1 MNKKIIS
8 LLAGAMLLACPLA
21 IVVTQP
27 GCTTTQNQITYQTL
41 YGIGKATD
49 NAYMAFNDLVVA
61 GKIPAA
67 SLKKVG
73 DVWAKYRVSYD
84 TAVNAAKLNLNM
96 PAQQDVIDLSNSVI
110 ATINAF
116 K

>member
-1 MNKKIIS
+1 MNKKLIS

-27 GCTTTQNQITYQTL
+27 GCTMTQNRITYQTL
-41 YGIGKATD
+41 YGIGKAAD
-49 NAYMAFNDLVVA
+49 NAYMAYNDLVVQ

-73 DVWAKYRVSYD
+73 DVWAKYRAAYNV
-84 TAVNAAKLNLNM
+84 AVDAAKLNLNE
-96 PAQQDVIDLSNSVI
+96 PAPQEVIDLSNSVI
-110 ATINAF
+110 STINAF